1 MTWPRSTK
9 PARRSLSQDLIVDT
23 ALALLGK
30 GDLESV
36 SMRRVA
42 QELGTGAASLYAH
55 VGNKDELH
63 ELMLDRLLG
72 TIPVPEPDPK
82 RWREQ
87 LKEVARAQL
96 AVLTSYPGIARV
108 GMETTVPTGPNA
120 LRHGEGILA
129 LLRAGRLPDGVA
141 ALAFDTLTL
150 WCSAFAVEVSAA
162 RTGEI
167 DPADLARRGEQ
178 IGAYM
183 TERAA
188 EFPNLLSL
196 GPTLSATP
204 AAERF
209 EFGLDVFLAGLS
221 TRARSTKR

>member
-1 MTWPRSTK
+1 MTWPRSSGRAST
-9 PARRSLSQDLIVDT
+9 RRPLSLDLIVDT
-23 ALALLGK
+23 ALELLGR
-30 GDLESV
+30 GNLASV

-72 TIPVPEPDPK
+72 TIPLPAPDPA

-87 LKEVARAQL
+87 LKEVARAQH

-120 LRHGEGILA
+120 LRHAEGILA
-129 LLRAGRLPDGVA
+129 LLRAGGLPDRLA
-141 ALAFDTLTL
+141 ALAFDALSL
-150 WCSAFAVEVSAA
+150 WSAAFAVEVSAA
-162 RTGEI
+162 GSGEI

-178 IGAYM
+178 IDAYVAERP
-183 TERAA
+183 TEFA
-188 EFPNLLSL
+188 NLLSL
-196 GPTLSATP
+196 GPTLGATP
-204 AAERF
+204 PAERF
-209 EFGLDVFLAGLS
+209 EFGLDVFLAGL
-221 TRARSTKR
+221 TTLADRA

>member
-1 MTWPRSTK
+1 MTWPRSAR
-9 PARRSLSQDLIVDT
+9 PARRPLHQDLIVDT
-23 ALALLGK
+23 ALELLGK

-55 VGNKDELH
+55 VANKDELY

-72 TIPVPEPDPK
+72 TIPVPAPDPT

-108 GMETTVPTGPNA
+108 GMETTVPTGPAA

-129 LLRAGRLPDGVA
+129 LLRAGGLPDRVA
-141 ALAFDTLTL
+141 ALAFDTMAL
-150 WCSAFAVEVSAA
+150 WCAAFAVEVSATRSGA
-162 RTGEI
+162 V
-167 DPADLARRGEQ
+167 DPAELASRGEQ

-183 TERAA
+183 AERAA

-196 GPTLSATP
+196 GPTLSSTP
-204 AAERF
+204 PEERF
-209 EFGLDVFLAGLS
+209 EFGLNLFLSGLAAL
-221 TRARSTKR
+221 AR